1 MKDEHVEVAPVP
13 KSTPIS
19 KPNKK
24 LTLVVDKTRFICNAI
39 IFNHH
44 PTTLLG
50 KMFSPQMLRPG
61 AVTVQPNEN
70 GEYVLNETVS
80 ATVFKALLDY
90 YTTGFIRCPPGVSI
104 CELRETC
111 DYFLIPFNAEN
122 VTCDNLAELMH
133 ELANLGGKEEFTK
146 LLEQLITPV
155 LVRACKKGERE
166 IRLVVLHDD
175 DIIEWDDDHPPLCEE
190 ERHSLYTVI
199 SSNLARFAKYIENRE
214 VAKAVLKDR
223 GFKKIRLG
231 IEGYPTTK
239 ERVKQRR
246 GKSHVSYN
254 FVQRPFVSLSW
265 EKEEHRSR
273 HVDFQCVKS
282 KSFNNLPVQ
291 QIINEH
297 EIDIPPDMVD
307 QVDGIAQLPNRI
319 GEDGQID
326 VE

>member
-1 MKDEHVEVAPVP
+1 
-13 KSTPIS
+13 
-19 KPNKK
+19 
-24 LTLVVDKTRFICNAI
+24 VVDGTRFICNAQ

-61 AVTVQPNEN
+61 VVSVQPNEC
-70 GEYVLNETVS
+70 GEYVLSESVS

-90 YTTGFIRCPPGVSI
+90 YTSGIIRCPPGVPIS
-104 CELRETC
+104 ELRETC
-111 DYFLIPFNAEN
+111 DYFLIPFKAEN
-122 VTCDNLAELMH
+122 VTCENLADLMNELS
-133 ELANLGGKEEFTK
+133 NLGAKEEFTK
-146 LLEQLITPV
+146 LLEELIVPV
-155 LVRACKKGERE
+155 LVKACKRGDRE

-175 DIIEWDDDHPPLCEE
+175 DVIEWDDDHPPLCEE
-190 ERHSLYTVI
+190 ERYSLYTVV
-199 SSNLARFAKYIENRE
+199 SSKLARFSKYIENRE
-214 VAKAVLKDR
+214 VAKIVLKDR

-239 ERVKQRR
+239 ERVKHRR

-282 KSFNNLPVQ
+282 KSFNQLPVQ

-307 QVDGIAQLPNRI
+307 QVDGIAQLPIRAGDDNDR
-319 GEDGQID
+319 ID